1 MNQFLLKAIFFSI
14 ITLGFVSCSSDD
26 DEPWIE
32 PEVTTTG
39 VYILNSGKMGD
50 DNANLGYYDL
60 SKNVDTKNIFT
71 NQNSQPLGD
80 SGQDMVIYGSKMY
93 ISVTGSNKIYIT
105 DLKAKLLKY
114 SNGASAIIDPK
125 NDKNEPEGP
134 RFLAADGGKVYV
146 SLKTGYV
153 ARIDT
158 ATLTIDKKVK
168 VGSYPEQIIATNN
181 KLYVANS
188 GYGYD
193 NTVSVI
199 DLNSFTETKKI
210 DVVVNPNFL
219 VKDNNNNIYVLS
231 WGRTWG
237 GANIKSSLQKL
248 NATSEEVTA
257 LGTDIAT
264 KMAMNRSKDKIYIIN
279 EVYDSNWNL
288 TINLSYYDL
297 KTNKHVKTSFVTATG
312 NIDLSKAYSIS
323 VDPVNGNIY
332 IGTSDFSNTG
342 DMYIFSENGTFISK
356 FDTGGLNPMGAYF
369 VNGTSK

>member
-14 ITLGFVSCSSDD
+14 ITLGGVSCSSDD
-26 DEPWIE
+26 DEPWVE

-50 DNANLGYYDL
+50 DNANLGYYNL
-60 SKNVDTKNIFT
+60 STNVYTKNVFT

-105 DLKAKLLKY
+105 DLKGKLLKY
-114 SNGASAIIDPK
+114 SNGTSAIIDPK

-134 RFLAADGGKVYV
+134 RFLAADGGKVYA

-168 VGSYPEQIIATNN
+168 VGSYPEQIIAANN
-181 KLYVANS
+181 RLYVANS

-199 DLNSFTETKKI
+199 DLNNFTETKKI

-237 GANIKSSLQKL
+237 GANIKSSLQRL
-248 NATSEEVTA
+248 NATSEEVTS

-297 KTNKHVKTSFVTATG
+297 KTNKHVETSFVTATS
-312 NIDLSKAYSIS
+312 NVDLSKAYSIS
-323 VDPVNGNIY
+323 IDPVNGNIY

-356 FDTGGLNPMGAYF
+356 LDTGGLNPMGAYF
-369 VNGTSK
+369 VSGMSK